1 MKYYRCFNK
10 KKKTKSEPLSITK
23 LERWNEGWSEIFQR
37 RKIFQ
42 ISCSMH
48 FSSIFLAVHE
58 HDRGALHGELGFTP
72 SVLLHMHR
80 LAVTL
85 RCCVWRTASGSIFSN
100 SASLTRVLTVK
111 DCYMGSCQPLS
122 WYERNF
128 KWKMRTCATFLF
140 WSHLCG
146 WAGN

>member
-10 KKKTKSEPLSITK
+10 KKKKKWTTFYHKTRKMKWRMEWNISEKKDFPNILQHAFFIHLPGCT
-23 LERWNEGWSEIFQR
+23 WAWQR
-37 RKIFQ
+37 
-42 ISCSMH
+42 SPTW
-48 FSSIFLAVHE
+48 
-58 HDRGALHGELGFTP
+58 GAGLH
-72 SVLLHMHR
+72 
-80 LAVTL
+80 TL
-85 RCCVWRTASGSIFSN
+85 RAAPYAQAGCNLEMLCLEDSFRINFSN